1 MTFLAP
7 ERLALIVVPALL
19 FALYLALQ
27 HRRRR
32 YAVRFAAVELLDA
45 VTPERPGWRRHLPA
59 LAYLAALGVL
69 VVGIA
74 RPAMAVET
82 PGRPTVILAFDTSYS
97 MEAKDVSPT
106 RLAAARDAAH
116 RFLELVPDGVPVGLV
131 AFDGSARAV
140 VAPTTD
146 HSALDR
152 AIDRLELGPGT
163 AIGEALYTALDMLPR
178 ADAGKTAT
186 ADGGDSAG
194 APAARKAGGTVV
206 LLSDGD
212 TTAGRS
218 EDDAARRAAELGV
231 PVSTIAF
238 GTPDGT
244 VTVGIQT
251 VRVPVD
257 AAALRRVA
265 ETTGGR
271 AFEAA
276 TADELRSVFEDL
288 GAGVGVERIEREVT
302 DLFVGAALA
311 FAVAAAVG
319 SLAWFARLP

>member
-7 ERLALIVVPALL
+7 ERLALVVVPALL
-19 FALYLALQ
+19 LALYLLLQ
-27 HRRRR
+27 RRRRR
-32 YAVRFAAVELLDA
+32 YAIRFAAVELLDSVA
-45 VTPERPGWRRHLPA
+45 PERPGWRRHLPA
-59 LAYLAALGVL
+59 LAYLFALGVL

-82 PGRPTVILAFDTSYS
+82 PGRPTIVLAFDTSFS
-97 MEAKDVSPT
+97 MDATDVAPS

-116 RFLELVPDGVPVGLV
+116 RFLDLVPEGTRVGLV
-131 AFDGSARAV
+131 AFDETARAA

-146 HSALDR
+146 KVALGR

-178 ADAGKTAT
+178 GDGAETTAAAGDETDAGTA
-186 ADGGDSAG
+186 
-194 APAARKAGGTVV
+194 KAGGTVV
-206 LLSDGD
+206 LLSDGE
-212 TTAGRS
+212 TTVGRS

-238 GTPDGT
+238 GTPDGE
-244 VTVGIQT
+244 VTVGFQR

-257 AAALRRVA
+257 AEALRRVA
-265 ETTGGR
+265 DTTGGQ

-276 TADELRSVFEDL
+276 TAEDLRSVFEDL
-288 GAGVGVERIEREVT
+288 VQGVGVERVEREVT
-302 DLFVGAALA
+302 DLFVGAALVL
-311 FAVAAAVG
+311 AVAAAVG
-319 SLAWFARLP
+319 SLAWFSRLP

>member
-7 ERLALIVVPALL
+7 ERLALFVIPALL
-19 FALYLALQ
+19 IALYLAMQ
-27 HRRRR
+27 RRRKR

-45 VTPERPGWRRHLPA
+45 VAPERPGWRRHLPA
-59 LAYLAALGVL
+59 LGYLFALGVL

-74 RPAMAVET
+74 RPAMAVDE
-82 PGRPTVILAFDTSYS
+82 PGRPTVVLAMDTSRS
-97 MEAKDVSPT
+97 MEASDVSPSRQT
-106 RLAAARDAAH
+106 AAQEAAH

-131 AFDGSARAV
+131 AFDQAARAV
-140 VAPTTD
+140 VTPTID
-146 HSALDR
+146 RFVLDR

-163 AIGEALYTALDMLPR
+163 AIGEALYAALDMLPR
-178 ADAGKTAT
+178 SAAAVAAGASGAT
-186 ADGGDSAG
+186 ADATSPGV
-194 APAARKAGGTVV
+194 GGTIV

-212 TTAGRS
+212 TTVGRS

-231 PVSTIAF
+231 PVNTIAF

-244 VTVGIQT
+244 VNVGIQT

-276 TADELRSVFEDL
+276 TADELRTVFEDL
-288 GAGVGVERIEREVT
+288 GQGVGVERVEREVT

-311 FAVAAAVG
+311 FAVAAAIG
-319 SLAWFARLP
+319 SLAWFSRLP